1 MNIVRLTDYVDGPEM
16 NVFLPVRACLS
27 ASLAVSR
34 YGYLP
39 LAVRINWKGCSSG
52 VHSDVSITVNVCKD
66 FFLEMLVLGLMN
78 FVFVKWLCPPTNWRN
93 PHPNNHQTCH
103 TNPPPSTPKNG

>member
-66 FFLEMLVLGLMN
+66 FFLEIPFQVSGNVLFLFFLIKYVLN
-78 FVFVKWLCPPTNWRN
+78 YVV
-93 PHPNNHQTCH
+93 
-103 TNPPPSTPKNG
+103 